1 MSAAYDAHMARRV
14 LIAGATGQIGELLTP
29 ALVAAGDEVYGL
41 ARSEASAEKVRELGA
56 TPVMGDALDHEAVD
70 SAVAE
75 ARPEVIVHQLT
86 AIPRKGINPRKLG
99 EAFAA
104 TTRVRRE
111 GTRNLVDAAERHGVR
126 RMVAQSIAFAYRP
139 EGPEI
144 LDESAPL
151 YADEPGDWGEIV
163 GGVAALEEAVMGSG
177 ALEGVVLRYGMFYG
191 ADSPYSPDGNYGVMT
206 MKRQLPIVG
215 DGGGMQSFIHL
226 DDAVSATLAAI
237 DRGSGI
243 YNVVDDE
250 PARARE
256 WVPGLAEALG
266 AKPPRRV
273 PAWLA
278 RLVGGPAAVRVMTS
292 QRGASNE
299 RIKRELGWEPRY
311 PSWREGFPTLLG

>member
-1 MSAAYDAHMARRV
+1 MARRV

-41 ARSEASAEKVRELGA
+41 ARSERSAEKVRELGA
-56 TPVMGDALDHEAVD
+56 TPVMGDALDATAVD
-70 SAVAE
+70 AAVAE

-104 TTRVRRE
+104 TNRVRRE
-111 GTRNLVDAAERHGVR
+111 GTRHLVDAAERHAVGRV
-126 RMVAQSIAFAYRP
+126 VAQSISFAYRS

-151 YADEPGDWGEIV
+151 DTDDPGDWGEIV
-163 GGVAALEEAVMGSG
+163 GGVAALEEAVLGGSSF
-177 ALEGVVLRYGMFYG
+177 EGVVLRYGVFYG
-191 ADSPYSPDGNYGVMT
+191 PDTPYAPGGIYGDMV
-206 MKRQLPIVG
+206 MKRRLPVVG
-215 DGGGMQSFIHL
+215 DGTGRQSFIQL

-237 DRGSGI
+237 ERGSGV

-250 PARARE
+250 PPQARD
-256 WVPGLAEALG
+256 WVPGLADALG

-273 PAWLA
+273 PVWLA
-278 RLVGGPAAVRVMTS
+278 RMVGGPPAIRLMTE
-292 QRGASNE
+292 QRGASNA
-299 RIKRELGWEPRY
+299 RIKHELGWEPRY
-311 PSWREGFPTLLG
+311 PSWREGFSTMRR

>member
-1 MSAAYDAHMARRV
+1 MARRV

-29 ALVAAGDEVYGL
+29 ALVAAGDEVFGL
-41 ARSEASAEKVRELGA
+41 ARSERSAEKVRELGA
-56 TPVMGDALDHEAVD
+56 MPVMGNALDGEAVD
-70 SAVAE
+70 IAVAE

-111 GTRNLVDAAERHGVR
+111 GTRNLVEAAEQHRVGR
-126 RMVAQSIAFAYRP
+126 IVAHSIAFAQRP

-151 YADEPGDWGEIV
+151 YTDEAGDWGEIV
-163 GGVAALEEAVMGSG
+163 GGVAALEEAGLDGSG
-177 ALEGVVLRYGMFYG
+177 FEGVVLRYGMFYG
-191 ADSPYSPDGNYGVMT
+191 PDSPYSAHGTYGEMVL
-206 MKRQLPIVG
+206 KRRLPVIG
-215 DGGGMQSFIHL
+215 EGSGRQSFIHL

-237 DRGSGI
+237 DRGRGV
-243 YNVVDDE
+243 YNVVDDD

-266 AKPPRRV
+266 AKKPRRAPV
-273 PAWLA
+273 WLA
-278 RLVGGPAAVRVMTS
+278 RPLGGAPGGPGVNAE
-292 QRGASNE
+292 RGAGHPG
-299 RIKRELGWEPRY
+299 RQKGGRRGP
-311 PSWREGFPTLLG
+311 PHPP